1 MENKQEQSLE
11 NHRRLYPLQH
21 FVLMPLGLLTFLAAI
36 GFVIADAASGSL
48 DWKTFVLFSLAL
60 QTVLVGVI
68 TRRNSLVV
76 QDRVIRA
83 EEGLRHLVLTGK
95 QLSGKLTIRQIIALR
110 FASDEEFP
118 QLAAQAAESG
128 LSPADIKKSVK
139 QWRADHH
146 RV

>member
-1 MENKQEQSLE
+1 MENKQEQSYE
-11 NHRRLYPLQH
+11 NHSRLYPLQH
-21 FVLMPLGLLTFLAAI
+21 FVLMPLGLVTFLAAI
-36 GFVIADAASGSL
+36 GFAIADAASGEL
-48 DWKTFVLFSLAL
+48 DWKTVVLFSLAL
-60 QTVLVGVI
+60 QTVITGIL

-95 QLSGKLTIRQIIALR
+95 PLSGKLTIRQIIALR

-118 QLAAQAAESG
+118 QLAAKAAESG

-139 QWRADHH
+139 LWRADHH

>member
-1 MENKQEQSLE
+1 MENKQEQSYE

-21 FVLMPLGLLTFLAAI
+21 FVLMPLGLVTFLAAI
-36 GFVIADAASGSL
+36 GFAIADAVSGEL
-48 DWKTFVLFSLAL
+48 DWKTVVLFSLVL
-60 QTVLVGVI
+60 QSVI
-68 TRRNSLVV
+68 TGILTRRNSLVV

-83 EEGLRHLVLTGK
+83 EEGLRHLALTGK
-95 QLSGKLTIRQIIALR
+95 PLSGKLTIRQIIALR